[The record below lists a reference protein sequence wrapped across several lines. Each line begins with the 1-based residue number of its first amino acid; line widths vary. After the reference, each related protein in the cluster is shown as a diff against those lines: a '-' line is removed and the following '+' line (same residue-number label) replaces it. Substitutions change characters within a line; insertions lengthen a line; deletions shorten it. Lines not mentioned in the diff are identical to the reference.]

1 MVSDNAQAPQGS
13 AKTQR
18 KGNCGE
24 WSEPYAAV
32 RMIGDG
38 KLFVADRNGKKDPNS
53 WMTLMELIREE
64 TQQRMVKY
72 SLDASTTDVQITV
85 NGNLVQI
92 VPVSEFDR
100 VADKLLKEIQDHA
113 KAASK
118 GAFSVDVDLDNDL
131 TLLMIGS
138 IKAKSSKKDDVVLS
152 VTDPRSGVVRKS
164 VGFSIKSE
172 LGRKPSLFNTGRAS
186 AAEFELPGMTP
197 AFMAHI
203 NSIFT
208 SKNSV
213 AVTDRCKAM
222 LAAGVKMKY
231 RGFAEAPK
239 AKARTFYENLLLIN
253 PLLPEVLAW
262 ILLGLYT
269 ERFPSRDVKTIVQEL
284 VAKNPLGI
292 SRPEVRYPYMIKQF
306 LYAAYCGMTAGQF
319 WDGQS
324 EVNGGFICVNSNGE
338 VLAYYALESDSFKEH
353 LFRSCLFEQPST
365 GEGHGN
371 FGSVI
376 FEESGTFVFKLNFS
390 IRYGNVV

>member
-118 GAFSVDVDLDNDL
+118 GAFSVDVDLDND
-131 TLLMIGS
+131 G
-138 IKAKSSKKDDVVLS
+138 
-152 VTDPRSGVVRKS
+152 
-164 VGFSIKSE
+164 
-172 LGRKPSLFNTGRAS
+172 
-186 AAEFELPGMTP
+186 
-197 AFMAHI
+197 
-203 NSIFT
+203 
-208 SKNSV
+208 
-213 AVTDRCKAM
+213 
-222 LAAGVKMKY
+222 
-231 RGFAEAPK
+231 
-239 AKARTFYENLLLIN
+239 
-253 PLLPEVLAW
+253 
-262 ILLGLYT
+262 
-269 ERFPSRDVKTIVQEL
+269 
-284 VAKNPLGI
+284 
-292 SRPEVRYPYMIKQF
+292 
-306 LYAAYCGMTAGQF
+306 
-319 WDGQS
+319 
-324 EVNGGFICVNSNGE
+324 
-338 VLAYYALESDSFKEH
+338 
-353 LFRSCLFEQPST
+353 
-365 GEGHGN
+365 
-371 FGSVI
+371 
-376 FEESGTFVFKLNFS
+376 
-390 IRYGNVV
+390 